1 MFRIDAMS
9 RTPIYEQLIGQT
21 EKLLLLGV
29 LTPDQQLPS
38 VRALSCELSIN
49 PNTVQ
54 KAYNELMHRGWLT
67 SVPGKGMFIAAD
79 ALEHLRRQNSGRL
92 DAFREAVRELKLAG
106 ITEDELITII
116 HELYSQRRD
125 PDVASPASDE
135 TV

>member
-9 RTPIYEQLIGQT
+9 RTPIYEQLIDQT

-29 LTPDQQLPS
+29 LRADEQLPS
-38 VRALSCELSIN
+38 VRALSCTLSIN

-54 KAYNELMHRGWLT
+54 KAYNELLRRGILL
-67 SVPGKGMFIAAD
+67 SVPGKGVFIAAD
-79 ALEHLRRQNSGRL
+79 ALDRL
-92 DAFREAVRELKLAG
+92 HEQSQSRLEAFRAAVRELKLAG
-106 ITEDELITII
+106 IAEAELTAII

-125 PDVASPASDE
+125 SDAASSACDQ